1 MVTTRFT
8 SGQSRYVLAHAIL
21 CQKINSILGSTLV
34 ALGQFKK
41 LREGGTKQQTD
52 VITVRPLATQA
63 KVAELIES
71 ITK

>member
-1 MVTTRFT
+1 MVTTKFT
-8 SGQSRYVLAHAIL
+8 SGQNRYVLVHATL
-21 CQKINSILGSTLV
+21 CQKISYISGSTLV
-34 ALGQFKK
+34 VLGQFKK

-63 KVAELIES
+63 KVEELIES